1 MAGFVQD
8 FNRAVQNVDFTKMDD
23 INHMEQAGFY
33 LPEGM
38 NVLDVFNNTQGLKF

>member
-1 MAGFVQD
+1 
-8 FNRAVQNVDFTKMDD
+8 
-23 INHMEQAGFY
+23 MEQAGFY